1 MTTVSRIP
9 RRPVSV
15 GIDGSEAAMTAVGWA
30 AAEASWRKVSLR
42 LVHALF
48 QIPAG
53 LHPKASD
60 DDRRRLAERH
70 GLRILEAAT
79 HRASAVAPEVEL
91 LSQVARVSS
100 AAALVSASTTSCL
113 LVVGADGS
121 GQASSALLGSTVAAA
136 VTQVQ
141 CPVAIVPPERPARTT
156 GGIVLGIDY
165 GTDGVHPHVRAAA
178 DYAFEAAARESN
190 QLLALHAWNDLS
202 TEPTP
207 GMVVPV
213 LVDWKRLAARQRSQL
228 AVALQP
234 WIRRFPQVK
243 VDYLTTTGPARRA
256 LVELSRTAGTVVLGA
271 RGSGGVAGLPLG
283 SVARTVLHTGHC
295 PVVVVHE
302 AVHLAE
308 HGLELGQPN

>member
-1 MTTVSRIP
+1 MATVSRIS
-9 RRPVSV
+9 RLPVAV
-15 GIDGSEAAMTAVGWA
+15 GIDGSAAALTAVGWA

-48 QIPAG
+48 EIPAG
-53 LHPKASD
+53 LHPKASE

-70 GLRILEAAT
+70 GLRILDAAS
-79 HRASAVAPEVEL
+79 HRAGAVAPEVEL
-91 LSQVARVSS
+91 LRQLARVSS

-113 LVVGADGS
+113 VVVGADGS

-136 VTQVQ
+136 VSQVR
-141 CPVAIVPPERPARTT
+141 CPVAIVPRQRPPRTA

-165 GTDGVHPHVRAAA
+165 GPDGVHPHVRAAA
-178 DYAFEAAARESN
+178 DYAFEAAAREGN
-190 QLLALHAWNDLS
+190 RLLALHAWHDLS
-202 TEPTP
+202 AEPTP
-207 GMVVPV
+207 GMIVPV

-234 WIRRFPQVK
+234 WMRRFPQVK

-256 LVELSRTAGTVVLGA
+256 LAELSRTAGTVVLGS

-283 SVARTVLHTGHC
+283 SVARAVLHTSRC
-295 PVVVVHE
+295 PVVVVHD
-302 AVHLAE
+302 ATA
-308 HGLELGQPN
+308 GQYICQTAD